1 MKNDEILILPE
12 KLQSL
17 KKQLQLRLE
26 RRIKVRELLL
36 PQEKSNFV
44 DKMKNVFNTYQ

>member
-1 MKNDEILILPE
+1 MKDDEILIRPE
-12 KLQSL
+12 KLQAL
-17 KKQLQLRLE
+17 KKHLQLRLG
-26 RRIKVRELLL
+26 RRKKARELLL